1 MKNKLITIAIII
13 CFVVMIVSCDNTPP
27 VIHDN
32 DYPDSNLTMNEK
44 INWWL
49 DKLTIAEKAGQMVQG
64 ERSNNNGASG
74 VKPTDVRNLNL
85 GSVLN
90 GGGNR
95 PSSNTTFGWVS
106 MYENMLN
113 ASLESSSKIPIIY
126 GVDAVHGHNNLYG
139 ATIFPHNIG
148 LAAANNKELMK
159 EIGMITAYEMG
170 QTGMNMNFSP
180 SIGLIKDKRWGRTYE
195 TLGESP
201 DIALNL
207 IPSYIEGIQSYGVI
221 GSAKHFVGD
230 GYTTF
235 GTGLDNKL
243 DRGNST
249 ISKEDLE
256 TIHFPLY
263 EAAIEAGV
271 KSIMV
276 SYSSLN
282 DVRMHENKELITDIL
297 KDQMGFKGFVI
308 GDYNGIDD
316 IRANTFYERVIKG
329 VNAGIDM
336 LMQPHNFKEVID
348 AIVRG
353 VEEDRIDI
361 DRINDAVSRIL
372 SVKYEMG
379 LFDEKT
385 PIESDLRSEN
395 ALNVARKAVRESM
408 VLLKNNQ
415 NLLPFNKDLNLLILG
430 KGSQNIGIQSGG
442 WTIDWQGSDQLN
454 IPGTTIVDA
463 FKSVTNGQIYTDIND
478 IDKADQIIIVF
489 SEKPSAE
496 MMGDSLA
503 LSLTDDTSYA
513 SNQTLIDIAKQ
524 TNKPVIGLLLSGKP
538 LIIEEVIPY
547 LDAFVMLFLPG
558 SEGLGI
564 TDVLY
569 GDYNFKGK
577 LPFTWPKSI
586 SQSSHTVLDENYEP
600 SDYRYPFGYGLNYT
614 ILQ

>member
-1 MKNKLITIAIII
+1 M
-13 CFVVMIVSCDNTPP
+13 
-27 VIHDN
+27 
-32 DYPDSNLTMNEK
+32 
-44 INWWL
+44 
-49 DKLTIAEKAGQMVQG
+49 
-64 ERSNNNGASG
+64 
-74 VKPTDVRNLNL
+74 
-85 GSVLN
+85 
-90 GGGNR
+90 
-95 PSSNTTFGWVS
+95 
-106 MYENMLN
+106 
-113 ASLESSSKIPIIY
+113 
-126 GVDAVHGHNNLYG
+126 
-139 ATIFPHNIG
+139 
-148 LAAANNKELMK
+148 
-159 EIGMITAYEMG
+159 
-170 QTGMNMNFSP
+170 
-180 SIGLIKDKRWGRTYE
+180 
-195 TLGESP
+195 
-201 DIALNL
+201 
-207 IPSYIEGIQSYGVI
+207 
-221 GSAKHFVGD
+221 
-230 GYTTF
+230 
-235 GTGLDNKL
+235 
-243 DRGNST
+243 
-249 ISKEDLE
+249 
-256 TIHFPLY
+256 
-263 EAAIEAGV
+263 
-271 KSIMV
+271 
-276 SYSSLN
+276 
-282 DVRMHENKELITDIL
+282 
-297 KDQMGFKGFVI
+297 
-308 GDYNGIDD
+308 
-316 IRANTFYERVIKG
+316 
-329 VNAGIDM
+329 
-336 LMQPHNFKEVID
+336 
-348 AIVRG
+348 
-353 VEEDRIDI
+353 
-361 DRINDAVSRIL
+361 
-372 SVKYEMG
+372 
-379 LFDEKT
+379 
-385 PIESDLRSEN
+385 
-395 ALNVARKAVRESM
+395 ARKAVRESM

-430 KGSQNIGIQSGG
+430 EGSQNIGIQSGG